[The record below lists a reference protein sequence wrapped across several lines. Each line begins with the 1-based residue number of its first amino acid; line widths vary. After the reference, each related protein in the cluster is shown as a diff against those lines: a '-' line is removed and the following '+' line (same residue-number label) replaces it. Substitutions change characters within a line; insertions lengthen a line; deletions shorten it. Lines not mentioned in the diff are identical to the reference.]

1 MTAADLAARVFL
13 LLSGPF
19 VGDFVATLASAW
31 PRAPRPILGRS
42 RCARCGAPIAPA
54 RAIPLISWALQRGRR
69 ACCDGRIPVVY
80 PLGEAA
86 GLAAGVAALLAPNLG
101 AAVWLYAAL
110 MTLAYV
116 ALVDLRRF
124 SIPTWGL
131 AALATLAVIA
141 VIAEPRTDDKLARLA
156 TGAVL
161 ALVLELLRRFVRR
174 GGRAG
179 LGEGDVMLAGVLG
192 VLANGVRRRA
202 SPSGDSARA
211 PKVRPDTARPL
222 VEYIDGILLG
232 HRDDSALAAIASVTI
247 WTKNPYGR
255 VFGGLRGPRRGGWHE
270 SAHIDCRW
278 RQRRSCYGQQRDGRH
293 SERTP

>member
-19 VGDFVATLASAW
+19 VGDYVATLASAW

-54 RAIPLISWALQRGRR
+54 RAIPLLSWALQRGRR

-86 GLAAGVAALLAPNLG
+86 GLAAGVAALFAPSLA
-101 AAVWLYAAL
+101 AAIWLYAAL

-131 AALATLAVIA
+131 AALATLAVVA
-141 VIAEPRTDDKLARLA
+141 VIAEPRMDDKLARLA

-161 ALVLELLRRFVRR
+161 ALVFELLRRLVRR

-179 LGEGDVMLAGVLG
+179 LGEGDVMLAGILG
-192 VLANGVRRRA
+192 VLVNWRLA
-202 SPSGDSARA
+202 A
-211 PKVRPDTARPL
+211 PMVFVA
-222 VEYIDGILLG
+222 
-232 HRDDSALAAIASVTI
+232 ALAPLAIQLARR
-247 WTKNPYGR
+247 K
-255 VFGGLRGPRRGGWHE
+255 FGPTPLGLWLSISTAIFLAAATFQP
-270 SAHIDCRW
+270 SP
-278 RQRRSCYGQQRDGRH
+278 Q
-293 SERTP
+293 

>member
-1 MTAADLAARVFL
+1 MTAVDLAARVFL

-42 RCARCGAPIAPA
+42 RCARCSAPIAPA
-54 RAIPLISWALQRGRR
+54 RAIPLVSWALQRGRR
-69 ACCDGRIPVVY
+69 GCCDGRIPIVY

-86 GLAAGVAALLAPNLG
+86 GLAAGVAALLAPSLG

-141 VIAEPRTDDKLARLA
+141 VIAEPRMDEKLARLA

-161 ALVLELLRRFVRR
+161 ALVFELLRRLVRR

-179 LGEGDVMLAGVLG
+179 LGEGDVMLAGILG
-192 VLANGVRRRA
+192 VAVNWRLA
-202 SPSGDSARA
+202 A
-211 PKVRPDTARPL
+211 PMVFVA
-222 VEYIDGILLG
+222 
-232 HRDDSALAAIASVTI
+232 ALAPLAIQFARRKFGPTPLGLWLSISTA
-247 WTKNPYGR
+247 
-255 VFGGLRGPRRGGWHE
+255 VFLAAATFQP
-270 SAHIDCRW
+270 AP
-278 RQRRSCYGQQRDGRH
+278 Q
-293 SERTP
+293 